1 MDVIAL
7 TTTFIAFRR
16 MCFARMRAIE
26 QEANDLKKCFV
37 ELNHRLDAY
46 ESALTDAGENQAVD
60 MWLKS
65 LQFDENHR
73 LIDEETQEENNEE
86 ELF

>member
-46 ESALTDAGENQAVD
+46 ESALTDAGESQAVD

-65 LQFDENHR
+65 LQFDENYR
-73 LIDEETQEENNEE
+73 LIEE
-86 ELF
+86 ESDEYKEEFDF

>member
-1 MDVIAL
+1 
-7 TTTFIAFRR
+7 

-26 QEANDLKKCFV
+26 HESNELKKG
-37 ELNHRLDAY
+37 LSDLHQRLDAY
-46 ESALTDAGENQAVD
+46 ESALTKAGESKAID

-73 LIDEETQEENNEE
+73 LIEDETEEDIEE
-86 ELF
+86 GYF